1 MHTPRRVLIT
11 GGLGM
16 IGSRLVKRLVKEGYG
31 DSIYIVDNLWRG
43 SIDNIKE
50 VADLVYFHKR
60 DLSEPRQLDDLLEDY
75 EIDTVIHLADI
86 VAGIDYVFA
95 NEGMVFHKNLLINS
109 NVIDSVRRSS
119 RVKAFVNVGTA
130 CSFPKS
136 LQTSLTSQLRED
148 QLYPADPETSYGWS
162 KLMGCYETELLGKET
177 EVKTCS
183 ILFHNVYG
191 SPSDYG
197 IRSQVIPSL
206 IRKAIEYPAEP
217 FVVWGSGEQG
227 RAFLHVDDAAEAL
240 LLGMRKG
247 LGNGIIQ
254 IGPET
259 CTSIREIA
267 ENIVAISGKQIKIE
281 YDLTK
286 PEGDR
291 GRCADAS
298 KARDILGWSPTV
310 SLEEGLRELYR
321 WIELDLV
328 NKNHS
333 IPINVGSISVP

>member
-1 MHTPRRVLIT
+1 
-11 GGLGM
+11 M
-16 IGSRLVKRLVKEGYG
+16 IGSRLVKRLVKEGFG

-43 SIDNIKE
+43 SLDNIKE
-50 VADLVYFHKR
+50 IADQVYFFKR
-60 DLSEPRQLDDLLEDY
+60 DLAEPRQLDDLLEDY

-95 NEGMVFHKNLLINS
+95 NEGMVFHKNLMINS
-109 NVIDSVRRSS
+109 NVIDSVRRSPT
-119 RVKAFVNVGTA
+119 VKAFVNVGTA

-136 LQTSLTSQLRED
+136 LQNSLTSQLHED

-162 KLMGCYETELLGKET
+162 KLMGCYEAELLGKET
-177 EVKTCS
+177 DVKTCS

-191 SPSDYG
+191 SPSDCG
-197 IRSQVIPSL
+197 VRSQVIPAL

-227 RAFLHVDDAAEAL
+227 RAFLHVEDAAEAL

-247 LGNGIIQ
+247 LGHGIIQ
-254 IGPET
+254 VGPEA

-267 ENIVAISGKQIKIE
+267 ENIVAISGKQIEIQ
-281 YDLTK
+281 YDTTK

-291 GRCADAS
+291 GRCANAA
-298 KARDILGWSPTV
+298 KAREILGWSPRV
-310 SLEEGLRELYR
+310 SLEEGLRELYA
-321 WIELDLV
+321 WIELELV
-328 NKNHS
+328 NKNHPLS
-333 IPINVGSISVP
+333 VNVGSISVS